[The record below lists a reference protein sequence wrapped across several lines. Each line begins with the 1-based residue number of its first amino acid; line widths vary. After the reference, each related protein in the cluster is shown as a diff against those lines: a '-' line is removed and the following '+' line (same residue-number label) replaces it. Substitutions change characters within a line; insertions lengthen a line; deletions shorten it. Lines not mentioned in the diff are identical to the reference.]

1 MATSTL
7 STTTIPDL
15 LPSND
20 QIGLITGKVETY
32 NASNTLTGYEL
43 HYYSIPFFVYY
54 VIMTISIFL
63 MGRFTIE
70 FIKRWKNQ
78 P

>member
-7 STTTIPDL
+7 SSTTLPSYF
-15 LPSND
+15 PSND
-20 QIGLITGKVETY
+20 QIGLITGKVELY
-32 NASNTLTGYEL
+32 NASNTLTGIEL
-43 HYYSIPFFVYY
+43 HYYSVPFFVFY

-63 MGRFTIE
+63 MSRFTIE
-70 FIKRWKNQ
+70 FIKRWRNQ